1 MAIRKWISWLSML
14 TLERN
19 ATQILERNDGIG
31 LTISSDFYQ
40 LVRVEDKGTEDI
52 YNEVIR
58 MVEHG
63 S

>member
-1 MAIRKWISWLSML
+1 MSML